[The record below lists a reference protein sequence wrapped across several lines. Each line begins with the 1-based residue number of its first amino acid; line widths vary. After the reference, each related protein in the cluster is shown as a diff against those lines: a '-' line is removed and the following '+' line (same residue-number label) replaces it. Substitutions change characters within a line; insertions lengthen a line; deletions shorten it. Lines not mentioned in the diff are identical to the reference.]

1 MKKYLLSM
9 ICAVSVMMIAAC
21 DEDNSGNEDNPA
33 AGTNGNYC
41 WKVTTTV
48 LGTLPQVSYMWDT
61 EAEVKLYVGRL
72 QQAGLDVSYEKS
84 SAKDY
89 NECSELENNSG
100 DENQGNIDDFF
111 NTTKKYEQAEPGIYV
126 NSEGKLVAKGTD
138 GSVFIVPDTSQFLS
152 TLAMFCEPFYPAGFQ
167 AWDGKSSIYSFSM
180 DYYNDN
186 DGNAFTSHYED
197 TIGTVVVAEYPA
209 SGLSSIDAV
218 KLEFTMPFMSFDDYN
233 KIAEAGDFVTTYKTI
248 AKMLQ
253 KAGPIVAPADM
264 IQQYTKFDCQWLSD
278 RYPAAM
284 EQAKY
289 VIPYTGSGNIKY
301 MRVDREFEGGKT
313 PDSYVWL
320 YPCNVDDV
328 VEIEVAI
335 ENVTEEDATAYIQK
349 VKDEG
354 VYSQFSEKN
363 LAGLMN
369 FSAGSDNYYDEDVNG
384 PAPEGTNGF
393 VFPSYSVSYV
403 NGNLLIK
410 YTLSKV
416 VYV

>member
-9 ICAVSVMMIAAC
+9 ICAASVVMFVAC
-21 DEDNSGNEDNPA
+21 DDDNSGSDDNPV
-33 AGTNGNYC
+33 AGTDGNYC
-41 WKVTTTV
+41 WKVTTNIMGGITD
-48 LGTLPQVSYMWDT
+48 VSYMWDN
-61 EAEVKLYVGRL
+61 ESSVKAYVA
-72 QQAGLDVSYEKS
+72 QMQASGLDIEYEKS

-89 NECSELENNSG
+89 NECSKLQDGTADDLQSEIDKWLKG
-100 DENQGNIDDFF
+100 D
-111 NTTKKYEQAEPGIYV
+111 KYESAEPGIYV
-126 NSEGKLVAKGTD
+126 NSEGELVAKGTD
-138 GSVFIVPDTSQFLS
+138 GSVFMIDDTSQFLS
-152 TLAMFCEPFYPAGFQ
+152 TLAMYCEPFYPAGFQ

-209 SGLSSIDAV
+209 SGLYSIDAV

-233 KIAEAGDFVTTYKTI
+233 KIAEAGDFETTYKTI

-253 KAGPIVAPADM
+253 KAGPIVVPADM
-264 IQQYTKFDCQWLSD
+264 IQKYTKFDCQWLSD

-313 PDSYVWL
+313 SDGYVWL
-320 YPCNVDDV
+320 YPCDVDDV
-328 VEIEVAI
+328 VEIEVVI
-335 ENVTEEDATAYIQK
+335 ENVSKEDAAAYIQK
-349 VKDEG
+349 VKTEG
-354 VYSQFSEKN
+354 VYSQFNEN
-363 LAGLMN
+363 NDIFTAN
-369 FSAGSDNYYDEDVNG
+369 SDNYYDEGVHG

-393 VFPSYSVSYV
+393 VFPTYSVLYV
-403 NGNLLIK
+403 NGNLIIK

-416 VYV
+416 MYV

>member
-9 ICAVSVMMIAAC
+9 ICAASVVMFAAC
-21 DEDNSGNEDNPA
+21 DDDNSGSDDNPVI
-33 AGTNGNYC
+33 GTDGNYC
-41 WKVTTTV
+41 WKVTTNIMEGITE
-48 LGTLPQVSYMWDT
+48 VSYMWDN
-61 EAEVKLYVGRL
+61 ELNIKRYVE
-72 QQAGLDVSYEKS
+72 QMQASGLDIEYEKS

-89 NECSELENNSG
+89 NECSKLQDGTADDMQSEIDKWLKG
-100 DENQGNIDDFF
+100 D
-111 NTTKKYEQAEPGIYV
+111 KYESAEPGIYV
-126 NSEGKLVAKGTD
+126 NSEGELVAKGTD
-138 GSVFIVPDTSQFLS
+138 GSVFMIDDTSQFLS
-152 TLAMFCEPFYPAGFQ
+152 TLAMYCEPFYPAGFQ

-209 SGLSSIDAV
+209 SGLYSIDAV

-233 KIAEAGDFVTTYKTI
+233 KIAEAGDFETTYKTI

-253 KAGPIVAPADM
+253 KAGPIVVPADM
-264 IQQYTKFDCQWLSD
+264 IQKYTKFDCQWLSD

-313 PDSYVWL
+313 SDGYVWL
-320 YPCNVDDV
+320 YPCDVDDV
-328 VEIEVAI
+328 VEIEVVI
-335 ENVTEEDATAYIQK
+335 ENVSKEDAAAYIQK
-349 VKDEG
+349 VKTEG
-354 VYSQFSEKN
+354 VYSQFNEN
-363 LAGLMN
+363 NDIFTAN
-369 FSAGSDNYYDEDVNG
+369 SDNYYDEDVHG
-384 PAPEGTNGF
+384 PAPEGTKGF
-393 VFPSYSVSYV
+393 VFPTYSVLYV
-403 NGNLLIK
+403 NGSLIIK

>member
-9 ICAVSVMMIAAC
+9 ICAASVVMFAAC
-21 DEDNSGNEDNPA
+21 DDDNSGSDDNPVI
-33 AGTNGNYC
+33 GTDGNYC
-41 WKVTTTV
+41 WKVTTNIMEGITE
-48 LGTLPQVSYMWDT
+48 VSYMWDN
-61 EAEVKLYVGRL
+61 ELNIKRYVE
-72 QQAGLDVSYEKS
+72 QMQAPGLDIEYERS

-89 NECSELENNSG
+89 NECSKLQDGTADDMQSEIDKWLKG
-100 DENQGNIDDFF
+100 D
-111 NTTKKYEQAEPGIYV
+111 KYESAEPGIYV
-126 NSEGKLVAKGTD
+126 NSERKLVAKGTD
-138 GSVFIVPDTSQFLS
+138 GSVFMIDDTSQFLS
-152 TLAMFCEPFYPAGFQ
+152 TLAMYCEPFYPAGFQ

-209 SGLSSIDAV
+209 SGLYSIDAV

-233 KIAEAGDFVTTYKTI
+233 KIAEAGDFETTYKTI

-253 KAGPIVAPADM
+253 KAGPIVVPADM
-264 IQQYTKFDCQWLSD
+264 IQKYTKFDCQWLSD

-313 PDSYVWL
+313 SNGYVWL
-320 YPCNVDDV
+320 YPCDVDDV
-328 VEIEVAI
+328 VEIEVVI
-335 ENVTEEDATAYIQK
+335 ENVSKEDAAAYIQK
-349 VKDEG
+349 VKTEG
-354 VYSQFSEKN
+354 VYSQFNEN
-363 LAGLMN
+363 NDIFTAN
-369 FSAGSDNYYDEDVNG
+369 SDNYYDEDVHG
-384 PAPEGTNGF
+384 PAPEGTKGF
-393 VFPSYSVSYV
+393 VFPTYSVLYV
-403 NGNLLIK
+403 NGNLFIK

-416 VYV
+416 MYV

>member
-9 ICAVSVMMIAAC
+9 ICAASVVMFAAC
-21 DEDNSGNEDNPA
+21 DDDNSGSDDNPV
-33 AGTNGNYC
+33 AGTDGNYC
-41 WKVTTTV
+41 WKVTTNIMEGITD
-48 LGTLPQVSYMWDT
+48 VSYMWDN
-61 EAEVKLYVGRL
+61 ELSVKAYVA
-72 QQAGLDVSYEKS
+72 QMQASGLDIEYEKS

-89 NECSELENNSG
+89 NECSKLQDGTADDMQSEIDKWLKG
-100 DENQGNIDDFF
+100 D
-111 NTTKKYEQAEPGIYV
+111 KYESAEPGIYV
-126 NSEGKLVAKGTD
+126 NSEGELVAKGTD
-138 GSVFIVPDTSQFLS
+138 GSVFMIDDTSQFLS
-152 TLAMFCEPFYPAGFQ
+152 TLAMYCEPFYPAGFQ

-209 SGLSSIDAV
+209 SGLYSIDAV

-233 KIAEAGDFVTTYKTI
+233 KIAEAGDFETTYKTI

-253 KAGPIVAPADM
+253 KAGPIVVPADM
-264 IQQYTKFDCQWLSD
+264 IQKYTKFDCQWLSD

-313 PDSYVWL
+313 SNGYVWL
-320 YPCNVDDV
+320 YPCDVDDV
-328 VEIEVAI
+328 VEIEVVI
-335 ENVTEEDATAYIQK
+335 ENVSKEDAAAYIQK
-349 VKDEG
+349 VKTEG
-354 VYSQFSEKN
+354 VYSQFNEN
-363 LAGLMN
+363 NDIFTAN
-369 FSAGSDNYYDEDVNG
+369 SDNYYDEDVHG
-384 PAPEGTNGF
+384 PAPEGTKGF
-393 VFPSYSVSYV
+393 VFPTYSVLYV
-403 NGNLLIK
+403 NGNLIIK

-416 VYV
+416 MYV

>member
-9 ICAVSVMMIAAC
+9 ICAASVVMFVAC
-21 DEDNSGNEDNPA
+21 DDDNSGSDDNPV
-33 AGTNGNYC
+33 AGTDGNYC
-41 WKVTTTV
+41 WKVTTNIM
-48 LGTLPQVSYMWDT
+48 GGFSQVTYMWDN
-61 EAEVKLYVGRL
+61 ELSVKAYVA
-72 QQAGLDVSYEKS
+72 QMQASGLDIEYEKS

-89 NECSELENNSG
+89 NECSKLQDGTADDMQSEIDKWLKG
-100 DENQGNIDDFF
+100 D
-111 NTTKKYEQAEPGIYV
+111 KYESAEPGIYV
-126 NSEGKLVAKGTD
+126 NSEGELVAKGTD
-138 GSVFIVPDTSQFLS
+138 GSVFMIDDTSQFLS
-152 TLAMFCEPFYPAGFQ
+152 TLAMYCEPFYPAGFQ

-209 SGLSSIDAV
+209 SGLYSIDAV

-233 KIAEAGDFVTTYKTI
+233 KIAEAGDFETTYKTI

-253 KAGPIVAPADM
+253 KAGPIVVPADM
-264 IQQYTKFDCQWLSD
+264 IQKYTKFDCQWLSD

-313 PDSYVWL
+313 PDGYVWL
-320 YPCNVDDV
+320 YPCDVDDV
-328 VEIEVAI
+328 VEIEVVI
-335 ENVTEEDATAYIQK
+335 ENVSKEDAAAYIQK
-349 VKDEG
+349 VKTEG
-354 VYSQFSEKN
+354 VYSQFNEN
-363 LAGLMN
+363 NDIFTAN
-369 FSAGSDNYYDEDVNG
+369 SDNYYDEDVHG
-384 PAPEGTNGF
+384 PAPEGTKGF
-393 VFPSYSVSYV
+393 VFPTYSVLYV
-403 NGNLLIK
+403 NGNLFIK

>member
-9 ICAVSVMMIAAC
+9 ICAASVVMFVAC
-21 DEDNSGNEDNPA
+21 DDDNSGSDDNPV
-33 AGTNGNYC
+33 AGTDGNYC
-41 WKVTTTV
+41 WKVTTNIM
-48 LGTLPQVSYMWDT
+48 GGFSQVTYMWDN
-61 EAEVKLYVGRL
+61 ELSVKAYVA
-72 QQAGLDVSYEKS
+72 QMQASGLDIEYEKS

-89 NECSELENNSG
+89 NECSKLQDGTADDMQSEIDKWLKG
-100 DENQGNIDDFF
+100 D
-111 NTTKKYEQAEPGIYV
+111 KYESAEPGIYV
-126 NSEGKLVAKGTD
+126 NSERELVAKGTD
-138 GSVFIVPDTSQFLS
+138 GSVFMIDDTSQFLS
-152 TLAMFCEPFYPAGFQ
+152 TLAMYCEPFYPAGFQ

-209 SGLSSIDAV
+209 SGLYSIDAV

-233 KIAEAGDFVTTYKTI
+233 KIAEAGDFETTYKTI

-253 KAGPIVAPADM
+253 KAGPIVVPADM
-264 IQQYTKFDCQWLSD
+264 IQKYTKFDCQWLSD

-313 PDSYVWL
+313 SDGYVWL
-320 YPCNVDDV
+320 YPCDVDDV
-328 VEIEVAI
+328 VEIEVVI
-335 ENVTEEDATAYIQK
+335 ENVSKEDAAAYIQK
-349 VKDEG
+349 VKTEG
-354 VYSQFSEKN
+354 VYSQFNEN
-363 LAGLMN
+363 NDIFTAN
-369 FSAGSDNYYDEDVNG
+369 SDNYYDEDVHG
-384 PAPEGTNGF
+384 PAPEGTKGF
-393 VFPSYSVSYV
+393 VFPTYSVLYV
-403 NGNLLIK
+403 NGNLIIK

-416 VYV
+416 MYV

>member
-9 ICAVSVMMIAAC
+9 ICAASVVMFVAC
-21 DEDNSGNEDNPA
+21 DDDNSGSDDNPV
-33 AGTNGNYC
+33 AGTDGNYC
-41 WKVTTTV
+41 WKITTNIME
-48 LGTLPQVSYMWDT
+48 GISNVSYMWDN
-61 EAEVKLYVGRL
+61 ELSVKAYVA
-72 QQAGLDVSYEKS
+72 QMQASGLDIEYEKS

-89 NECSELENNSG
+89 NECSKLQDGTADDMQSG
-100 DENQGNIDDFF
+100 IDKWLKSD
-111 NTTKKYEQAEPGIYV
+111 KYESAEPGIYV
-126 NSEGKLVAKGTD
+126 NSERELVAKGTD
-138 GSVFIVPDTSQFLS
+138 GSVFMIDDTSQFLS
-152 TLAMFCEPFYPAGFQ
+152 TLAMYCEPFYPAGFQ

-209 SGLSSIDAV
+209 SGLYSIDAV

-233 KIAEAGDFVTTYKTI
+233 KIAEAGDFETTYKTI

-253 KAGPIVAPADM
+253 KAGPIVVPADM
-264 IQQYTKFDCQWLSD
+264 IQKYTKFDCQWLSD

-313 PDSYVWL
+313 SDGYVWL
-320 YPCNVDDV
+320 YPCDVDDV
-328 VEIEVAI
+328 VEIEVVI
-335 ENVTEEDATAYIQK
+335 ENVSKEDAAAYIQK
-349 VKDEG
+349 VKTEG
-354 VYSQFSEKN
+354 VYSQFNEN
-363 LAGLMN
+363 NDIFTAN
-369 FSAGSDNYYDEDVNG
+369 SDNYYDEDVHG
-384 PAPEGTNGF
+384 PAPEGTKGF
-393 VFPSYSVSYV
+393 VFPTYSVLYV
-403 NGNLLIK
+403 NGNLIIK

-416 VYV
+416 MYV

>member
-9 ICAVSVMMIAAC
+9 ICAASVMMIAAC
-21 DEDNSGNEDNPA
+21 DDDNSGSDDNPV
-33 AGTNGNYC
+33 AGTDGNYC
-41 WKVTTTV
+41 WKVTTNIM
-48 LGTLPQVSYMWDT
+48 GGFSQVTYMWDN
-61 EAEVKLYVGRL
+61 ELSVKAYVA
-72 QQAGLDVSYEKS
+72 QMQASGLDIEYEKS

-89 NECSELENNSG
+89 NECSKLQDGTADDMQSEIDKWLKG
-100 DENQGNIDDFF
+100 D
-111 NTTKKYEQAEPGIYV
+111 KYESAEPGIYV
-126 NSEGKLVAKGTD
+126 NSERELVAKGTD
-138 GSVFIVPDTSQFLS
+138 GSVFMIDDTSQFLS
-152 TLAMFCEPFYPAGFQ
+152 TLAMYCEPFYPAGFQ

-209 SGLSSIDAV
+209 SGLYSIDAV

-233 KIAEAGDFVTTYKTI
+233 KIAEAGDFETTYKTI

-253 KAGPIVAPADM
+253 KAGPIVVPADM
-264 IQQYTKFDCQWLSD
+264 IQKYTKFDCQWLSD

-313 PDSYVWL
+313 SDGYVWL
-320 YPCNVDDV
+320 YPCDVDDV
-328 VEIEVAI
+328 VEIEVVI
-335 ENVTEEDATAYIQK
+335 ENVSKEDAAAYIQK
-349 VKDEG
+349 VKTEG
-354 VYSQFSEKN
+354 VYSQFNEN
-363 LAGLMN
+363 NDIFTAN
-369 FSAGSDNYYDEDVNG
+369 SDNYYDEDVHG
-384 PAPEGTNGF
+384 PAPEGTKGF
-393 VFPSYSVSYV
+393 VFPTYSVLYV
-403 NGNLLIK
+403 NGNLIIK

-416 VYV
+416 MYV

>member
-1 MKKYLLSM
+1 MKNYLFSM
-9 ICAVSVMMIAAC
+9 ICAAGVMMFAAC
-21 DEDNSGNEDNPA
+21 DDDNSSNGANGNNPV
-33 AGTNGNYC
+33 AGTDGYWC

-48 LGTLPQVSYMWDT
+48 LGNLPQVTYMWDK
-61 EAEVKLYVGRL
+61 EDDVKLYVSRL
-72 QQAGLDVSYEKS
+72 KSTGLDVSYEKS

-111 NTTKKYEQAEPGIYV
+111 NTTKKYEQSEPGIYV
-126 NSEGKLVAKGTD
+126 NSEGELVAKGID
-138 GSVFIVPDTSQFLS
+138 GSVFMIDDTSQFLS
-152 TLAMFCEPFYPAGFQ
+152 TLAMYCEPFYPAGFQ

-209 SGLSSIDAV
+209 SGLYSIDAV

-233 KIAEAGDFVTTYKTI
+233 KIAEAGDFETTYKTI

-253 KAGPIVAPADM
+253 KAGPIVVPADM
-264 IQQYTKFDCQWLSD
+264 IQKYTKFDCQWLSD

-313 PDSYVWL
+313 PNGYVWL

-328 VEIEVAI
+328 VEIEVVI
-335 ENVTEEDATAYIQK
+335 ENVSKEDAAAYIQK
-349 VKDEG
+349 VKTEG
-354 VYSQFSEKN
+354 VYSQFNEN
-363 LAGLMN
+363 NDIFTAN
-369 FSAGSDNYYDEDVNG
+369 SDNYYDEDVHG
-384 PAPEGTNGF
+384 PAPEGTKGF
-393 VFPSYSVSYV
+393 VFPTYSVLYV
-403 NGNLLIK
+403 NGNLIIK

-416 VYV
+416 MYV